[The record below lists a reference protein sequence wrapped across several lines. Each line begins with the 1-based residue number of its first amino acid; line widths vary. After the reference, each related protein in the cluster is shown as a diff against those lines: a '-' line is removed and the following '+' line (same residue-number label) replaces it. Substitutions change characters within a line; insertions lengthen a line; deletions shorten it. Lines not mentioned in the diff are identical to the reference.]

1 MSNRMLV
8 GVKPKT
14 NVLLDGIPHIAGEAV
29 GDGRTYVDLKTG
41 DERFLT
47 GSQQRD
53 MVAEFRLVLD
63 DLPGDLVDHIA
74 RARQASFKVFSFVD
88 RTVALRRLRYVRAVH
103 ALPERVRHRK
113 EYIEKAIP
121 IVFEELRKDG
131 LVTTLVPDPPEND
144 GEELEQ
150 PTLATAIRDKLM
162 QRIERDMETDEAQP
176 PPDQKAPTPRTVR
189 RLYRLYFASGQ
200 DIRVLLPLH
209 CLKGHR
215 GPRYLEWVNVAIDK
229 VIDEAVLCPTPTTYA
244 DALKIACDKVTEAA
258 AGRALPAISVQRGG
272 DRILGKNLIS
282 RLVGRIGQF
291 KVTNRQLGIQ
301 EARRRFSA
309 VELGPQGKYANE
321 HWEVDHTQLD
331 VFVIDPLSEKAY
343 ARPWLT
349 AIIDRYS
356 RCIVGFSLSFAPPSW
371 VSVMDALRI
380 AIFPKD
386 KLIEGLNGGANGI
399 INKWKCEGISG
410 VPDHR
415 SWTRVQIPLHG

>member
-63 DLPGDLVDHIA
+63 DLPGDFVDHIA

-244 DALKIACDKVTEAA
+244 DALKIACDKVTKPRPAA
-258 AGRALPAISVQRGG
+258 RCRPSRSSGAEIGFSARTSSAGWSAKSASSKSPIVSSASRKRDAAFPRSNLAGEIRQRALGGRPYATRRIRHRPAKRKGLAHGSPQSSTATADASSV
-272 DRILGKNLIS
+272 S
-282 RLVGRIGQF
+282 R
-291 KVTNRQLGIQ
+291 
-301 EARRRFSA
+301 SA
-309 VELGPQGKYANE
+309 
-321 HWEVDHTQLD
+321 
-331 VFVIDPLSEKAY
+331 
-343 ARPWLT
+343 
-349 AIIDRYS
+349 
-356 RCIVGFSLSFAPPSW
+356 SL
-371 VSVMDALRI
+371 
-380 AIFPKD
+380 
-386 KLIEGLNGGANGI
+386 
-399 INKWKCEGISG
+399 
-410 VPDHR
+410 H
-415 SWTRVQIPLHG
+415 LHG